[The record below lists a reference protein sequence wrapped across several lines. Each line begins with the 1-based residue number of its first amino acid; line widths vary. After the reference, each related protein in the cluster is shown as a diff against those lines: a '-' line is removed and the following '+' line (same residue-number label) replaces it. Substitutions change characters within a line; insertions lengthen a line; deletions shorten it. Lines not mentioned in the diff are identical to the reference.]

1 MNRTFIFEKTC
12 VSTNTE
18 LKEKIRRSK
27 YPVWDVISADA
38 QTGGRGRQGKSFY
51 SPAGGVYFSAAF
63 PLKGLEDH
71 IPFLTLL
78 AGLAAAEAL
87 EAFGIDVQI
96 KWPNDLYFR
105 GKKLCGI
112 LTELVS
118 GPGGLTAVVGAGIN
132 VHMKKTDFPPELQ
145 HLITSLA
152 AENAPI
158 PEKET
163 LIKEI
168 VSRLD
173 SFVYSENALCA
184 AAPYALRINKRA
196 YLTDKRVKIILEN
209 GSVSG
214 TVTGIGPDGSLL
226 LQTENGIKP
235 IRSGTVEIL

>member
-1 MNRTFIFEKTC
+1 MERTFIFEKTS

-18 LKEKIRRSK
+18 LKDKIRRSQR
-27 YPVWDVISADA
+27 PVWDVISADV

-63 PLKGLEDH
+63 PLKGTEDN
-71 IPFLTLL
+71 IPFLTLS

-87 EAFGIDVQI
+87 EAFGIGVQI
-96 KWPNDLYFR
+96 KWPNDLYFH

-118 GPGGLTAVVGAGIN
+118 GPGGVTAVVGVGIN
-132 VHMKKTDFPPELQ
+132 VNMKKEDFPPELKDT
-145 HLITSLA
+145 ITSLA

-173 SFVYSENALCA
+173 TFIYAENALCA
-184 AAPYALRINKRA
+184 AAHYTGRINERA
-196 YLTDKRVKIILEN
+196 YLTDKRVKIVSEN
-209 GSVSG
+209 DSLTG

-226 LQTENGIKP
+226 LQTENGIRE
-235 IRSGTVEIL
+235 IRSGSVVI